1 MPRRLPDI
9 DLQAV
14 FRRTAGVACL
24 WLLCGAAVAQMPTQG
39 GFNHVPDHWLV
50 NPGQPWHYTG
60 QGAAQPAQLRRRE
73 PEPAEHTVVANAR
86 TMFANSSAKAMAL
99 VKGREVI
106 WMDVKPPVTPES
118 LLNGFSMGK
127 TVTAM
132 AVGKA
137 ICAGRLTLRTQAM
150 EPVQELQGKDLGRAT
165 VADLLTMR
173 SGAWEGNPDSTIW
186 TAQDAQALA
195 AGQISWLDLLASP
208 RVSAAGTGFFGSK
221 RKPGETFS
229 YRSTDPLLLGVM
241 LARSTGTSYAQW
253 TAQEVLLPA
262 RIEGPAA
269 IAQDK
274 AAGWGNADGGVRMK
288 LADWVRY
295 AVWQRESEAAEGC
308 FGQFVRDA
316 VKGHTTSHGTG
327 SVPSSYG
334 YLNWVQGDINWA
346 IGYGGQRIGW
356 NRRNDR
362 ILVAFSGVENYM
374 AQLHQLYDAW
384 AALP

>member
-1 MPRRLPDI
+1 MPVLLPNI
-9 DLQAV
+9 DPKAV
-14 FRRTAGVACL
+14 LRWTAGVTSVCL
-24 WLLCGAAVAQMPTQG
+24 FCSAAAAQMPTEG
-39 GFNHVPDHWLV
+39 GFNHAPDLWLV
-50 NPGQPWHYTG
+50 NPGQPWHHSV
-60 QGAAQPAQLRRRE
+60 QGAAQPAELRRRE
-73 PEPAEHTVVANAR
+73 PEPAERAVVANAKM
-86 TMFANSSAKAMAL
+86 MFANSSAKAMAL
-99 VKGREVI
+99 VKGRDVI

-118 LLNGFSMGK
+118 LINGFSMGK

-150 EPVQELQGKDLGRAT
+150 EPVQELQDKDLGRAT

-186 TAQDAQALA
+186 TAQEVQALA
-195 AGQISWLDLLASP
+195 AGQISWLELLASP
-208 RVSAAGTGFFGSK
+208 RVSAAATGFFGTR

-229 YRSTDPLLLGVM
+229 YHSTDPLLLGVM
-241 LARSTGTSYAQW
+241 LARSTGKSYAQW

-274 AAGWGNADGGVRMK
+274 AAGYGNADGGVRMK

-316 VKGHTTSHGTG
+316 VRGHTPSHRTG

-362 ILVAFSGVENYM
+362 ILVAFSSVENYM
-374 AQLHQLYDAW
+374 TELHELYGAW